1 MGRNTI
7 YVNFQ
12 KIYVI
17 FFSRSTVQKT
27 FLGRVRQI
35 YDREIFKKPVRDV
48 LEKLKLTVKYERCCF
63 KGYDRR

>member
-1 MGRNTI
+1 ML
-7 YVNFQ
+7 F
-12 KIYVI
+12 

-48 LEKLKLTVKYERCCF
+48 LEKLKLTVKYERCCLN
-63 KGYDRR
+63 GYDRR

>member
-1 MGRNTI
+1 ML
-7 YVNFQ
+7 F
-12 KIYVI
+12 

-63 KGYDRR
+63 NGYDRR